1 MRNESEQVQRPEF
14 AGKPL
19 RDVPMPSA
27 DLWRDDDFGA
37 SVLAEYNDRARREF
51 DDHPFLK
58 IFKVSAGV
66 VHGSNPFAVCLVDM
80 IVRPQVR
87 VATLVDLQAI
97 LDSKGRVASSVP
109 LRGGYKD
116 AALALRSI
124 KQPNTY
130 LAEHLAEQLGA
141 RFEWPAVLQLSGLAL
156 VKDAKSP
163 CGLSFEVTDQ
173 TRAFHAPVLLEAS
186 GHFSN
191 DLVDR
196 TTGLP
201 ERIEGAGRYFYG
213 VEGGLSRIYL
223 GRGSSIDTIW
233 DELGNSQ
240 ADGRVVLVD
249 NRVPPK
255 KLGAYVAKL
264 DEAVRALDI
273 S

>member
-1 MRNESEQVQRPEF
+1 MGRDVEQVQRPEF

-27 DLWRDDDFGA
+27 DLWRDDSFGA
-37 SVLAEYNDRARREF
+37 SLLAEYNERARRDF
-51 DDHPFLK
+51 GDHPLLRVL
-58 IFKVSAGV
+58 KVSSGV
-66 VHGSNPFAVCLVDM
+66 VHGSNPFAVCLADM

-97 LDSKGRVASSVP
+97 LDSKGKVASSVP

-124 KQPNTY
+124 KQPNAY

-141 RFEWPAVLQLSGLAL
+141 RFEWPAVVELSGMELI
-156 VKDAKSP
+156 KDDKSP
-163 CGLSFEVTDQ
+163 CGLGFRVTER
-173 TRAFHAPVLLEAS
+173 TRAFHAPVLTEKS

-191 DLVDR
+191 DLIDR
-196 TTGLP
+196 SNGLP

-240 ADGRVVLVD
+240 ADGRIVLVD
-249 NRVPPK
+249 NAIPPG
-255 KLGAYVAKL
+255 KLGPYLAKL
-264 DEAVRALDI
+264 DEAAELLAD
-273 S
+273 